1 MEAARKTENKDLRSE
16 NSKYIMGYYKLVSM
30 YFGPMT
36 LTFTLVDHHGP

>member
-1 MEAARKTENKDLRSE
+1 MEAARTENKDLRPKIRKILLMATI
-16 NSKYIMGYYKLVSM
+16 NLVSM